1 MIPLAERARSMRGAV
16 SLWHAQIS
24 GRGSSRLTVLNG
36 LSIHELDLRNDP
48 LDHSNEMKNS

>member
-1 MIPLAERARSMRGAV
+1 MRGAV

-36 LSIHELDLRNDP
+36 LSIHELDLRKDP
-48 LDHSNEMKNS
+48 FDHSNEMKNS